1 MSVRD
6 HQHTMLLF
14 GAYRESGIL
23 PGEEMEQIIRTTS
36 VITSILYP
44 ERQTNVRECGARV
57 TCIKVIPLVLRI
69 LCNFSA
75 LPQYLERLARGMRTP
90 CAILLLQ
97 ICTYCI
103 GASGFG
109 FVRSTKKEI
118 GTLFGVPISF
128 LGDPYGN
135 RTHVTAVKGPC
146 LNRLTNGP
154 YCGSGCRI

>member
-1 MSVRD
+1 
-6 HQHTMLLF
+6 MLLF
-14 GAYRESGIL
+14 GAYRGCGIL

-103 GASGFG
+103 GVSGFG
-109 FVRSTKKEI
+109 FVRSTNKKQK
-118 GTLFGVPISF
+118 
-128 LGDPYGN
+128 
-135 RTHVTAVKGPC
+135 RTSKRMCGCTGICSALQGF
-146 LNRLTNGP
+146 RR
-154 YCGSGCRI
+154 GSGRAMFRTQFAQVISCKISKT